1 VQPVPVLEPEQGRV
15 LAPAQGQEQG
25 LAPEQVQEL
34 EPEQVPEQEPEQVLE
49 QHKHQSTRSL
59 RQARQPVLIS
69 VFYAFYHP
77 PRFFKHGHRKIF
89 LY

>member
-1 VQPVPVLEPEQGRV
+1 VQLVPELGQGRV
-15 LAPAQGQEQG
+15 LAPEQGQG
-25 LAPEQVQEL
+25 LEPEPVPELEL
-34 EPEQVPEQEPEQVLE
+34 EPEPELVP
-49 QHKHQSTRSL
+49 HKHQSTRSL

-77 PRFFKHGHRKIF
+77 PRFFKHGHHKIF